1 MPKEKKIFRETDG
14 VRGKANYYP
23 LDVETVLNFGKALA
37 EYTKKTTEKNPNRAY
52 KVIIGKDT
60 RRSGYMIEQALTAG
74 FLSRGVD
81 VMTIGPAPTPAISH
95 LVQSFA
101 LDMGV
106 MITASHNP
114 YHDNG
119 IKVFHSNGRKF
130 TDEEE
135 LEIEDLF
142 FNFPFDGSDEIG
154 RAKRI
159 EDVSGRYIE
168 FIKSIPGNMSLKGF
182 KVVVDCANGATYKV
196 SPTVFRELGAKVI
209 EVGID
214 PDGYNINKDCGALHP
229 ENLKDIVLN
238 EKADLGIALDGDG
251 DRVIMVD
258 EKGNVIDGDYIMAMV
273 AKYLKETGELAKNTI
288 VVTEY
293 SNQALINHLVENGIE
308 IVKVP
313 NGDRAVAW
321 KCEELGLNFG
331 GEQTGHFLFTDYSE
345 VGDGTLASLLVMRIL
360 IEKKKSL
367 SELAYVFEKY
377 PQRVFNVEIAKKV
390 PLEELDEFQDAVKK
404 WESSFAGRGRIYSRF
419 SGTENLLRIM
429 IEAENKELID
439 QAGSDLSSLSKKL
452 LSQ

>member
-1 MPKEKKIFRETDG
+1 MGTDKKIFRETDG
-14 VRGKANYYP
+14 VRGKANHYP
-23 LDVETVLNFGKALA
+23 LDTDTVLKFGKSLA
-37 EYTKKTTEKNPNRAY
+37 EYAKKNADPNPNRTF

-114 YHDNG
+114 FHDNG
-119 IKVFHSNGRKF
+119 IKVFHANGRKF
-130 TDEEE
+130 TDKEE
-135 LEIEDLF
+135 LEIEDIF
-142 FNFPFDGSDEIG
+142 FNFEFNGSETIG

-168 FIKSIPGNMSLKGF
+168 FIKSIPGNLSLNGF

-196 SPTVFRELGAKVI
+196 SPTVFKELGAKVI
-209 EVGID
+209 EVAVN
-214 PDGYNINKDCGALHP
+214 PDGYNINKECGALYP
-229 ENLKDIVLN
+229 ENLKDIVIR

-258 EKGNVIDGDYIMAMV
+258 EKGNVIDGDYIMALV
-273 AKYLKETGELAKNTI
+273 AKSFKERGKLAKDTI

-293 SNQALINHLVENGIE
+293 SNQALVNHLEENDIQV
-308 IVKVP
+308 VKVP

-321 KCEELGLNFG
+321 KCEEEGYNFG
-331 GEQTGHFLFTDYSE
+331 GEQTGHFIFPDYSE
-345 VGDGTLASLLVMRIL
+345 VGDGTLASLLVMKIL
-360 IEKKKSL
+360 IEKKQTL

-377 PQRVFNVEIAKKV
+377 PQKIINIEISNKT
-390 PLEELDEFQDAVKK
+390 PLEELEEYQTKVKE
-404 WESSFAGRGRIYSRF
+404 WEKKFAGKGRSYSRY

-429 IEAENKELID
+429 VEAEDVTLLE
-439 QAGSDLSSLSKKL
+439 QAGKEISETAINL
-452 LSQ
+452 LT

>member
-1 MPKEKKIFRETDG
+1 
-14 VRGKANYYP
+14 
-23 LDVETVLNFGKALA
+23 
-37 EYTKKTTEKNPNRAY
+37 
-52 KVIIGKDT
+52 
-60 RRSGYMIEQALTAG
+60 MIEQALTAG

-114 YHDNG
+114 FHDNG

-135 LEIEDLF
+135 LEIEDIF
-142 FNFPFDGSDEIG
+142 FNFPFNGSDEIG

-196 SPTVFRELGAKVI
+196 APTVFRELGAKVVEVAI
-209 EVGID
+209 E

-251 DRVIMVD
+251 DRVIMID

-273 AKYLKETGELAKNTI
+273 AKYLKETEELAKNTI

-293 SNQALINHLVENGIE
+293 SNQAMINHLQEEGIT

-345 VGDGTLASLLVMRIL
+345 VGDGTLAALLVMRIL

-377 PQRVFNVEIAKKV
+377 PQKVFNVEISKKI
-390 PLEELDEFQDAVKK
+390 PLEELIEFQDVVKK
-404 WESSFAGRGRIYSRF
+404 WEQKFEGKGRIYSRY

-429 IEAENKELID
+429 IEAENLKLID
-439 QAGSDLSSLSKKL
+439 QAGPELTTLAKNL
-452 LSQ
+452 LS

>member
-1 MPKEKKIFRETDG
+1 MLKEKKIFRETDG
-14 VRGKANYYP
+14 VRGKANFYP
-23 LDVETVLNFGKALA
+23 LDAETVLKFGKALA
-37 EYTKKTTEKNPNRAY
+37 EYVKRNTEKNPNRPY

-60 RRSGYMIEQALTAG
+60 RRSGYMLEQSLTAG

-114 YHDNG
+114 YYDNG

-130 TDEEE
+130 TDDEE
-135 LEIEDLF
+135 LEIEDIF
-142 FNFPFDGSDEIG
+142 FNFVFNGSEDIG

-168 FIKSIPGNMSLKGF
+168 FIKSIPDNISLKGF
-182 KVVVDCANGATYKV
+182 KIVVDCANGATYNV
-196 SPTVFRELGAKVI
+196 APTVFKELGAKVI
-209 EVGID
+209 EIAVE
-214 PDGYNINKDCGALHP
+214 PDGYNINENCGALHP
-229 ENLKDIVLN
+229 ESMKDIVLK

-258 EKGNVIDGDYIMAMV
+258 EKGNIIDGDYIMALV
-273 AKYLKETGELAKNTI
+273 AKNLKERGELSKDSI
-288 VVTEY
+288 VITEY
-293 SNQALINHLVENGIE
+293 SNQALVKHLEESGIHV
-308 IVKVP
+308 VKVP

-331 GEQTGHFLFTDYSE
+331 GEQTGHFLFTDYTE
-345 VGDGTLASLLVMRIL
+345 VGDGTLASLLVMRIM

-377 PQRVFNVEIAKKV
+377 PQKVFNVEISKKE
-390 PLEELDEFQDAVKK
+390 PLEQLSEFQAAVKK
-404 WESSFAGRGRIYSRF
+404 WDQQFEGNGRIYSRY

-429 IEAENKELID
+429 VEAEQSDLID
-439 QAGSDLSSLSKKL
+439 KAGSELTSIINKHLS
-452 LSQ
+452 

>member
-1 MPKEKKIFRETDG
+1 MPKEKKIFKETDG
-14 VRGKANYYP
+14 VRGKANYFP
-23 LDVETVLNFGKALA
+23 LDVETVLKFGKALA
-37 EYTKKTTEKNPNRAY
+37 EYTKKTIEKNPNRAY

-130 TDEEE
+130 RDEEE

-142 FNFPFDGSDEIG
+142 FNFPFEGSEEIG

-182 KVVVDCANGATYKV
+182 KIVVDCANGATYSV
-196 SPTVFRELGAKVI
+196 SPTVFKELGAQVI
-209 EVGID
+209 EVGVN
-214 PDGYNINKDCGALHP
+214 PDGYNINKDCGALYP
-229 ENLKDIVLN
+229 ENLKDIVLK
-238 EKADLGIALDGDG
+238 EKANLGIALDGDG
-251 DRVIMVD
+251 DRVIMID

-293 SNQALINHLVENGIE
+293 SNQALINHLIENGIE

-345 VGDGTLASLLVMRIL
+345 VGDGTLASLIVMRIL
-360 IEKKKSL
+360 IEKKKTL
-367 SELAYVFEKY
+367 SELAYVFDKY
-377 PQRVFNVEIAKKV
+377 PQKVFNVEITKKI
-390 PLEELDEFQDAVKK
+390 PLEAVSYTHLNI
-404 WESSFAGRGRIYSRF
+404 EPFPVSASLFDI
-419 SGTENLLRIM
+419 LLLKNCM
-429 IEAENKELID
+429 IIKMCIRD
-439 QAGSDLSSLSKKL
+439 RYV
-452 LSQ
+452 